1 MVFVVCCGEIAE
13 GSVERRGAVR
23 GKSGKEVFRIV
34 QGICG
39 GIVGLVERR
48 VLSAK
53 HVQEPSTYFRE
64 IIKGDASTKIGVR
77 DNKESQAAVSI
88 LLVVVALA
96 GFLTRFGVRRGNV
109 MYQVGSM
116 RICQFLVFIVRNLG

>member
-13 GSVERRGAVR
+13 SSVERRGAVR
-23 GKSGKEVFRIV
+23 RKSGKEVFRIV
-34 QGICG
+34 RGICRG
-39 GIVGLVERR
+39 FVGLVDRR

-64 IIKGDASTKIGVR
+64 IVKGDASAKIGVR
-77 DNKESQAAVSI
+77 DNKKSQAAVSI

-109 MYQVGSM
+109 MYQIGSM
-116 RICQFLVFIVRNLG
+116 RVC